1 MGKLRQY
8 PCGDRESEE
17 REWRAEALKA
27 QQHYRE
33 SISGALGALDK
44 EPVLPEARH
53 ETPRSDIVGLLRR
66 VSQVSE
72 RAPQYVLIL
81 RAVPIF
87 AHVSSGRRR
96 LGLRLHRILHITCQ
110 TCLAASE

>member
-81 RAVPIF
+81 RAVRYPCTP
-87 AHVSSGRRR
+87 APRGSALDYGCTV
-96 LGLRLHRILHITCQ
+96 LCT
-110 TCLAASE
+110 